1 MEKIDKMEIMPKLT
15 NRQIARQDFVDNQI
29 FELIQGLIPAPKKV
43 KWDIEMIGEVRE
55 SIRKW
60 VVEELKISDE
70 MRFYP
75 YLKI

>member
-1 MEKIDKMEIMPKLT
+1 MPKLT
-15 NRQIARQDFVDNQI
+15 NKQIARQDFVDNQI
-29 FELIQGLIPAPKKV
+29 FELIQGLAPSVRKV
-43 KWDIEMIGEVRE
+43 EWDIEMIGEVRE

-75 YLKI
+75 YLKNRPRL